1 MEERSEERHL
11 PVENARETETSL
23 MAGED
28 PEQEASAEC
37 RQPAAGPLRRL
48 AQVISVIMHPLLVPT
63 ILFALVFLLSP
74 QVTAPL
80 QDSLR
85 LPMLGLLLLT
95 TFLIPISCLL
105 VLYFV
110 GSIPSLQM
118 PDRKQR
124 GRPFLF
130 VSVFYGVTSYL
141 FISKYPQ
148 LVHLNIMLAGM
159 TFIIFLITAV
169 TQYWKISAHSTA
181 ISGAVG
187 FLAAFVAVYHDPLL
201 LYALAGMVAIAG
213 AVMSARLYLNEHE
226 PAEVW
231 IGSLLG
237 LLISMAS
244 VFFFLL
250 VS

>member
-1 MEERSEERHL
+1 M
-11 PVENARETETSL
+11 PVEPVEDKYKAEVSL
-23 MAGED
+23 QQEEGEEPKAGEE
-28 PEQEASAEC
+28 PS
-37 RQPAAGPLRRL
+37 PAGTFQQL
-48 AQVISVIMHPLLVPT
+48 ALGLSVALHPLLVPS
-63 ILFALVFLLSP
+63 ILFALVFFVSP

-80 QDSLR
+80 HESLR
-85 LPMLGLLLLT
+85 LPMLGLLVLT
-95 TFLIPISCLL
+95 TFLIPMGSLL
-105 VLYFV
+105 ILYFI
-110 GSIPSLQM
+110 GSIPSLRM
-118 PDRKQR
+118 PDREQR
-124 GRPFLF
+124 GMPFLF
-130 VSVFYGVTSYL
+130 VSIFYAVTSYI

-187 FLAAFVAVYHDPLL
+187 FLAAFVVIYRDTPL
-201 LYALAGMVAIAG
+201 LYALAGMVVLAG
-213 AVMSARLYLNEHE
+213 AVMTARLYLNEHE

-250 VS
+250 L

>member
-1 MEERSEERHL
+1 MEERSENRQMA
-11 PVENARETETSL
+11 VEENRALEG
-23 MAGED
+23 AGQEEEGSIVK
-28 PEQEASAEC
+28 EQEWEDASSAKPF
-37 RQPAAGPLRRL
+37 RNL
-48 AQVISVIMHPLLVPT
+48 AQGLSVMLHPLLVPS
-63 ILFALVFLLSP
+63 ILFALIFFFSP

-80 QDSLR
+80 QENLR
-85 LPMLGLLLLT
+85 WPMLGLLVLT
-95 TFLIPISCLL
+95 TFIIPLSSLLI
-105 VLYFV
+105 LYFL

-124 GRPFLF
+124 GMPFLF
-130 VSVFYGVTSYL
+130 VSIFYAVTSYI

-148 LVHLNIMLAGM
+148 LVHLNIMLAGI

-169 TQYWKISAHSTA
+169 TRYWKISAHSTA

-187 FLAAFVAVYHDPLL
+187 FLAAFVVLYRDTPLL
-201 LYALAGMVAIAG
+201 YVLAGMVVAAG

-231 IGSLLG
+231 VGSLLG

-250 VS
+250 L